1 MDAQHDALRWLTNT
15 LGLELTAQLAGAQ
28 APEVAEWLRGTSPPS
43 AAQERIA
50 KAGAITALLLADEV
64 PEVARVWWFTPNCKL
79 AGLEPWEAMEMDSA
93 GVLEAA
99 RTFLDDDCPGCLS

>member
-1 MDAQHDALRWLTNT
+1 MDPSHDALRWLVGA

-28 APEVAEWLRGTSPPS
+28 APDVDGWLRGSTPP
-43 AAQERIA
+43 AAAHERIA
-50 KAGAITALLLADEV
+50 KAGAITALLLADEA
-64 PEVARVWWFTPNCKL
+64 PEVARTWWFTPNRHL

-99 RTFLDDDCPGCLS
+99 RAFLDDDCPDCLR